1 MDKDDYAKELM
12 NKVKAAEAS
21 LIRLETQ
28 NESLMKSLKDE
39 FKIST
44 VEEAEVLMDTL
55 NDEIVKLEDKEN
67 ELLAKIKTVLEKD
80 VD

>member
-39 FKIST
+39 FKINT
-44 VEEAEVLMDTL
+44 VKEAEVLMDTL